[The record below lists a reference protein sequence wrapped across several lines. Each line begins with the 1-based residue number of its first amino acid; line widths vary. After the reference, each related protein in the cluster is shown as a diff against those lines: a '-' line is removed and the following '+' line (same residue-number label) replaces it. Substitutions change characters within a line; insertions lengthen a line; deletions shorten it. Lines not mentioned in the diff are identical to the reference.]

1 MLQTAFARV
10 ISAFTADHAMRLVSS
25 CPFSLAVIDVLLPGG
40 RSGIDIAAECS
51 TMGTPVLLTGGSF
64 EAVPALR
71 RFGFSVLQ
79 KPISMVVLCG
89 EALSVLADG
98 EAHRMAQRRA
108 AALMEAETGRRR

>member
-1 MLQTAFARV
+1 
-10 ISAFTADHAMRLVSS
+10 
-25 CPFSLAVIDVLLPGG
+25 
-40 RSGIDIAAECS
+40 
-51 TMGTPVLLTGGSF
+51 MGTPVLLTGGSF